1 MAFNMIDN
9 RVIPYP
15 RGKKIERDIVFDWF
29 DDIMAGKVE
38 VKTTGFSK
46 ELKDTEIQPLLLNNT
61 IIATRENYHEIVLS
75 EGYDVVLF
83 IYTTEVVH
91 NVQRN
96 IALQFNLV
104 ADAFIK
110 LQMTKTI
117 KAVSYDINVN
127 AFPEGIEF
135 TNDLPQIYFF
145 PAYHKRPPYKRFI
158 G

>member
-15 RGKKIERDIVFDWF
+15 RGKPIERDIVFDWF
-29 DDIMAGKVE
+29 DDIVKGKVS
-38 VKTTGFSK
+38 VKTTGFDRIVN
-46 ELKDTEIQPLLLNNT
+46 DTDIQAILLNNT
-61 IIATRENYHEIVLS
+61 IVATRDTYNDIVLS
-75 EGYDVVLF
+75 EGFDVAILF
-83 IYTTEVVH
+83 YTTEVIH

-110 LQMTKTI
+110 LGMQDYI
-117 KAVSYDINVN
+117 KVVSYDINVN

-135 TNDLPQIYFF
+135 TTDLP
-145 PAYHKRPPYKRFI
+145 
-158 G
+158 